1 MMMMMMM
8 MMMMIDSCTDLTPA
22 EGRPM
27 RAIYLFLQG
36 KPFKGIKTMQTAPLS
51 QTCSVSGLDSEEM
64 VMVLLLHNYLL
75 GFVDFLG
82 FFFRISWKL
91 HTLRSTSYYGIR

>member
-1 MMMMMMM
+1 MTMA

-51 QTCSVSGLDSEEM
+51 QTCSVSGLHSSLD
-64 VMVLLLHNYLL
+64 VL
-75 GFVDFLG
+75 
-82 FFFRISWKL
+82 
-91 HTLRSTSYYGIR
+91 